1 MPVWLR
7 DGLSLMLR
15 HWRDLRN
22 DLIADQRFQSFAAR
36 FFLTRRIAASQ
47 ARQAF
52 DLAAGFVYSQILLAC
67 AELNLFEALRH
78 GARSLDDLADS
89 MKLSRA
95 AAERL
100 LLGAAALGLVDK
112 RGADSFGLG
121 MKGAALLGNPGAFS
135 MIAHHRMVYADM
147 ADPVALLRRGPS
159 EAGLSDF
166 WAYARSPD
174 RDAIADDKVSAYSRL
189 MDESQT
195 LVRHD
200 VLDSYSLAGANLLM
214 DVGGGE
220 AGFAMEA
227 VRRWPK
233 LQAIAVDLP
242 AVAQR
247 ASASIERRGMRER
260 VSAYGCDFLRDS
272 LPGQNSTS
280 KPDIATLV
288 RVLHD
293 HDDGPAMILLRA
305 IRAALAPGG
314 KLVIAEPMSDTPGAQ
329 AMGDAYFGFYLLA
342 MGSGRPR
349 PASEIKA
356 MLEKAGF
363 NTVRSVRT
371 PRPLLASMVEAT

>member
-1 MPVWLR
+1 M
-7 DGLSLMLR
+7 MLR

-22 DLIADQRFQSFAAR
+22 DLIADPRFQSFAAR

-78 GARSLDDLADS
+78 GARSLDDLAEV
-89 MKLSRA
+89 MKLSRP

-112 RGADSFGLG
+112 RGGDSFGLG

-135 MIAHHRMVYADM
+135 MIAHHRMVYADL

-159 EAGLSDF
+159 ESGLSDF

-174 RDAIADDKVSAYSRL
+174 RDSIGDEKVGAYSRL

-200 VLDSYSLAGANLLM
+200 VLDAYPLDGVARLM

-227 VRRWPK
+227 ARRWPK
-233 LQAIAVDLP
+233 LTALAVDLP

-247 ASASIERRGMRER
+247 ASANIERQGLAGR
-260 VSAYGCDFLRDS
+260 VAAHGCDFLMVP
-272 LPGQNSTS
+272 LPGQHEGA
-280 KPDIATLV
+280 KPDLASLV

-293 HDDGPAMILLRA
+293 HDDGPAMILLRS

-314 KLVIAEPMSDTPGAQ
+314 KLIIAEPMSGTPGAQ

-349 PASEIKA
+349 PASEIKQ
-356 MLEKAGF
+356 MLERAGF
-363 NTVRSVRT
+363 SRVRNVPT
-371 PRPLLASMVEAT
+371 ARPLLVSVVEAS

>member
-1 MPVWLR
+1 MV
-7 DGLSLMLR
+7 R

-22 DLIADQRFQSFAAR
+22 DLIADPRFQSFAAR

-78 GARSLDDLADS
+78 GARSLDDLAES

-147 ADPVALLRRGPS
+147 ADPVALLRRGPNQS
-159 EAGLSDF
+159 GLSDF

-174 RDAIADDKVSAYSRL
+174 RDSIGDEKVSAYSRL

-200 VLDSYSLAGANLLM
+200 VLDSCSLAGARLLM

-220 AGFAMEA
+220 AGFAIEA
-227 VRRWPK
+227 ARRWPS
-233 LQAIAVDLP
+233 LDAIAVDLP

-247 ASASIERRGMRER
+247 AKASIERQGLAGR
-260 VSAYGCDFLRDS
+260 VSAHGCDFLKDP
-272 LPGQNSTS
+272 LPGQYGQMR
-280 KPDIATLV
+280 PDVVSLV

-293 HDDGPAMILLRA
+293 HDDGPALTLLRA

-314 KLVIAEPMSDTPGAQ
+314 RLVIAEPMSATPGAE

-349 PASEIKA
+349 TASEIKA
-356 MLEKAGF
+356 MLMHVGF
-363 NTVRSVRT
+363 TDVRSLRT
-371 PRPLLASMVEAT
+371 PRPLLASVIEAS

>member
-1 MPVWLR
+1 LRVWLR
-7 DGLSLMLR
+7 DGSSAMIR

-36 FFLTRRIAASQ
+36 FFLTRPIAARQ

-78 GARSLDDLADS
+78 GARTLDDLADS

-159 EAGLSDF
+159 QAGLSDF

-174 RDAIADDKVSAYSRL
+174 RDSIADEKVSAYSCL

-200 VLDSYSLAGANLLM
+200 VLDSLSLAGARLLM

-227 VRRWPK
+227 ARRWPK

-247 ASASIERRGMRER
+247 ASASIERRGLADR
-260 VSAYGCDFLRDS
+260 VSAYGCDFLKDS
-272 LPGQNSTS
+272 LPGQDERD
-280 KPDIATLV
+280 KPDIVSLV

-293 HDDGPAMILLRA
+293 HDDGPALTLLRA
-305 IRAALAPGG
+305 IRSALAPGG
-314 KLVIAEPMSDTPGAQ
+314 RLIIAEPMAGTPGAE

-349 PASEIKA
+349 TAGEIKA
-356 MLEKAGF
+356 MLKQAGF
-363 NTVRSVRT
+363 SEAQSVHT
-371 PRPLLASMVEAT
+371 PRPLLASMVEAS

>member
-1 MPVWLR
+1 MMV
-7 DGLSLMLR
+7 R

-22 DLIADQRFQSFAAR
+22 DLIADPRFQSFAAR

-78 GARSLDDLADS
+78 GARSLDDLAES
-89 MKLSRA
+89 MQLSRA

-159 EAGLSDF
+159 PSGLSDF

-174 RDAIADDKVSAYSRL
+174 RDSIADDKVSAYSRL

-200 VLDSYSLAGANLLM
+200 VLDSYPLRDARLLM

-227 VRRWPK
+227 ARRWPK
-233 LQAIAVDLP
+233 LHAVAVDLP

-247 ASASIERRGMRER
+247 ASERIERRGLSDR
-260 VSAYGCDFLRDS
+260 VSAFGCDFLKDQ
-272 LPGQNSTS
+272 LPPGQYEST
-280 KPDIATLV
+280 KPDVASLV

-293 HDDGPAMILLRA
+293 HDDAPALILLRSV
-305 IRAALAPGG
+305 RAALAPGG
-314 KLVIAEPMSDTPGAQ
+314 KLVVAEPMAGTPGAE

-349 PASEIKA
+349 SASEIKA
-356 MLEKAGF
+356 MLMRAGF
-363 NTVRSVRT
+363 SAVRDVRT
-371 PRPLLASMVEAT
+371 PRPLLASMIEAS